1 MMIRVNH
8 PKGVEN
14 CPSELG
20 CISSHFGEH
29 RKTSVKDGLE
39 RLHPL
44 DEGSGKIAC
53 HLPIPCLPGDSYGE
67 KSARNARDLG
77 SIPGSGRSFG
87 EGNGYPL
94 LYSCLENSMDRGAQ
108 WLQFMGSQRVRQD

>member
-29 RKTSVKDGLE
+29 RKTSVKDGLVT
-39 RLHPL
+39 PL
-44 DEGSGKIAC
+44 E
-53 HLPIPCLPGDSYGE
+53 
-67 KSARNARDLG
+67 LG
-77 SIPGSGRSFG
+77 IHGVFP
-87 EGNGYPL
+87 EL
-94 LYSCLENSMDRGAQ
+94 GAGG
-108 WLQFMGSQRVRQD
+108 LC